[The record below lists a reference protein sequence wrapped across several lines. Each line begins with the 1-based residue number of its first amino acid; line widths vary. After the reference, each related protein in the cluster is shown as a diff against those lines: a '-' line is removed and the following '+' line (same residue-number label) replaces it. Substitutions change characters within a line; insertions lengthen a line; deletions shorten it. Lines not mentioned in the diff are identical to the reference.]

1 MLHDGDPRAL
11 ESLLGLSAES
21 VHPENGSNA
30 ATVDRLVDS
39 LPQSLVEARG
49 GVSGGLPPPPPPPP
63 QQVAISSASPQP
75 AQTPILLTASHV
87 LDGQQGLTFTV
98 APHGV
103 HQHHL
108 MSSGGAVA
116 SSGGHTAP
124 AGTQFVAFPSPLS
137 FAPAGFVAIGG
148 GGPAGGGTGGS
159 PATPVA
165 PSSPSPVQSPY
176 HLQTHSPLAQHASSL
191 PRSSPAPPPLTPSP
205 SPSPSSSAA
214 ISSVAQAVGPASVSV
229 PVSAPTTLHHLRPNT
244 PIQVQLPAS
253 AFPLLQILQQSGASG
268 GTVTG
273 TPFRANA
280 GAAPPQQ
287 HIHPQPPPPPPP
299 PRPKQ
304 PQLLPKPASGAPP
317 PSVSNPSIVVSTNS
331 TCIASPTVQSVV
343 STMASSAPGAVGPH
357 GAQLVI
363 GQNQHHH
370 HHSPAGTLVLN
381 QMIPGL
387 SQSPVIIQQ
396 PGGGVQFI
404 LRQQQQQQQIVSG
417 PTAASAAGGVL
428 ANPGVVGGAKGVSG
442 GLVLAGAQGQVLIH
456 HPQHQQLQQQTQGR
470 ALGGTA
476 GAGMAVQTGAATT
489 AGGQVVRFITTTQG
503 PMQLQQIQ
511 TPSGPTLIAV
521 PPGQTLSFQQIR
533 GATTGAGSVVPGTML
548 QGHAQIIQGA
558 TVAAPTAQ
566 TLQGHILHPQ
576 PQQPQPLVH
585 SGLANQVRAS
595 GPTGAMLPNHSAVNV
610 MDSVGMVQRTR
621 AMAPNINPISVISPP
636 PSLPFPPPQTRK
648 KPKKKKKRKGSRDD
662 EEDGEGSTGGE
673 VDESGEEI
681 CGSGGGTV
689 PMKTLNLADIMK
701 SAGIG
706 DDEDLGPFESSGVD
720 AGDDGSLVQAPPT
733 VATSQSST
741 QQNSGGSGS
750 VPQDICTSSGLQHQT
765 LITSEAI
772 NSHPGL
778 STGTNHQQTPSVHPS
793 AQQSPLL
800 THLQGPVAVQQG
812 QGQVRFALSEDG
824 RVVLQRDCSAAM
836 QVRRFKPL
844 SPPTQ
849 PSIVSSGA
857 PIQSSQSHTILLH
870 HQQSVATPRAHLT
883 PPVPQPVSQLLST
896 SANTPSGNIM
906 GGGVGSGSGSGG
918 SPSTGSP
925 APNNHVVLSQ
935 LLSHNGCGTN
945 ITGDT
950 ALPTLPVG
958 TQLGGGTPANPNLR
972 NHPNC
977 GHQPSP
983 QLSLQE
989 NQLHSPIQLPSSP
1002 QFQKAI
1008 PQSLQQP
1015 VQQIHQPPPP
1025 SPAAVSQHQQPS
1037 PLPQHSQQ
1045 PSPLP
1050 HHQQPSPISQH
1061 QQASPAPMHQQPS
1074 PAPPPHHQQPS
1085 PAHHQQPSPAPCHH
1099 QQPSPVPHHQQ
1110 PSPASIHHQQPS
1122 PAPLPH
1128 LQQPSPAPI
1137 HHQQPSPVPIH
1148 HQQPSPASIH
1158 HQQPSP
1164 APIHHQQPSPAPVHH
1179 QQPSPASIHHQQP
1192 SPAPIHHQQPSP
1204 APILHQQPSP
1214 APPLIQQVSPAP
1226 PRHQQPSPAP
1236 LHQQQP
1242 SPVPMHHHQQQTS
1255 PAPMHHQ
1262 QPSPLPMHHHHQQQ
1276 TSSAPIHHLPPVQEQ
1291 PPIPQ
1296 ASQQQ
1301 SQPASPP
1308 PPPLSPDNN
1317 NHQSNNTVTIGGLV
1331 LTQQQQALLHQIKMS
1346 DLVAAGAASGL
1357 GAKSLTEALI
1367 QALSAVASN
1376 ISLGGS
1382 PTSSSSDANAQQ
1394 KGNAKFNKGGKSPP
1408 GPPTSTQLL
1417 LQQLGAAVAA
1427 AARKVIPAGAVME
1440 PGLSQDI
1447 RRPSPPVARK
1457 RRKKAEITPPTM
1469 LNSPRHQGCGSLHN
1483 DVARAAARLCHPPN
1497 LPRTTTP
1504 LGAQSTSVNS
1514 FPGPI
1519 PSAMTESRLSS
1530 PIVPAPP
1537 LITDTQTSHS
1547 NTCDPVSST
1556 SQESRLSQITVP
1568 VCQQSPPH
1576 LVPISSSATLSPST
1590 TSLPTTTTSST
1601 QVDSKVLPVT
1611 SSSSSSPSGMVVGG
1625 QSGIIQRVQ
1634 TIQLTAQ
1641 KQQQLRE
1648 VQQQLQTLTSR
1659 KGPRSAQD
1667 NIAIQHL
1674 YLQQQRILL
1683 TGKIVPTIPGQHA
1696 QGVQFS
1702 PMPPSSSSSDQSS
1715 ASLVSGSVGNSCGG
1729 KRLKAGSSHNIC
1741 LANLPKQPVS
1751 SSSPQSPTIRY
1762 YHQVG
1767 NQIIPLAPQQAA
1779 TSTANQQHASG
1790 VSKSISCEARPIKS
1804 NVGPTGSIASPEPPS
1819 PSATVHSPSVSS
1831 APPIVN
1837 DCTPMTTCQSGP
1849 NSPVSTN
1856 SVVGGSINVQGP
1868 QRELYVCIGG
1878 NNVSAEDEGD
1888 SSSVE
1893 SALSK
1898 QIQGGTTIVSEEQSM
1913 GSSPCS
1919 AAQSK
1924 TPLSSSSSISQI
1936 SASPPQVTSGKV
1948 STSMVTCGV
1957 QVSSPQINRACG
1969 EAGQPLSED
1978 TTVQPMDSSNDSESP
1993 RGAVKRPALSPVRPT
2008 INKVSLIEQ
2017 QLRTDQAGALNP
2029 DVHTPFADR
2038 ADACKRLVRYHV
2050 LNERVLSARDLDK
2063 ADEIF
2068 EATARHLLDK
2078 FSQMTAKYR
2087 YLLLM
2092 ESMKEVRTSELMMID
2107 RMFVAEE
2114 QLALERLKEEARL
2127 AEELEKKKEEKS
2139 KSDDDDE
2146 GDTKE
2151 NLSSNSAA
2159 LNPNSN
2165 GSGEPGLKEV
2175 RISLHD
2181 VLKSES
2187 IKKEAEEGRYTI
2199 VRNSAMPT
2207 VKEEEES
2214 DNGEDEKPYDEWEA
2228 IQKELSVYC
2237 GVKREEG
2244 SGDAEHP
2251 PNGEPGARRMPVGP
2265 RGGESSCEASRSPGL
2280 VGPAPP
2286 LDDPG
2291 GGGVGENSNLCEDD
2305 DINAQVQS
2313 AIDSILNLQRAEDE
2327 GLGLEDVFDVTLEEE
2342 EDGGERRTTAERSN
2356 SDHHDRASREM
2367 ACEVEEEVAIENVE
2381 EGVVSTLSKEV
2392 GGGDLA
2398 LDEAV
2403 RSILSS

>member
-1 MLHDGDPRAL
+1 MMHPTTLLDQHLSSFLPDNFQLKQDDPRAL

-1696 QGVQFS
+1696 QGVQF
-1702 PMPPSSSSSDQSS
+1702 
-1715 ASLVSGSVGNSCGG
+1715 
-1729 KRLKAGSSHNIC
+1729 
-1741 LANLPKQPVS
+1741 
-1751 SSSPQSPTIRY
+1751 
-1762 YHQVG
+1762 
-1767 NQIIPLAPQQAA
+1767 
-1779 TSTANQQHASG
+1779 
-1790 VSKSISCEARPIKS
+1790 
-1804 NVGPTGSIASPEPPS
+1804 
-1819 PSATVHSPSVSS
+1819 
-1831 APPIVN
+1831 
-1837 DCTPMTTCQSGP
+1837 
-1849 NSPVSTN
+1849 
-1856 SVVGGSINVQGP
+1856 
-1868 QRELYVCIGG
+1868 
-1878 NNVSAEDEGD
+1878 
-1888 SSSVE
+1888 
-1893 SALSK
+1893 
-1898 QIQGGTTIVSEEQSM
+1898 GGTTIVSEEQSM